1 MPRNNPCFSLLTRFR
16 TKMSPLHF
24 SVRRNAASECS
35 SWLMQDQ
42 PKQGYF
48 AIQFLANERI
58 PVRINAQYAILHH
71 KFAVFDER
79 DVWTGSENFTSSAK
93 KRNAG
98 NALLLRN
105 QPQLAKQYGLEWR
118 RLWYEGSD
126 VTPKY

>member
-1 MPRNNPCFSLLTRFR
+1 MSDPPSADNPQ
-16 TKMSPLHF
+16 K
-24 SVRRNAASECS
+24 
-35 SWLMQDQ
+35 LMIWRDRKSTADAFVVADAGSA
-42 PKQGYF
+42 KQGYS

-58 PVRINAQYAILHH
+58 PVRINERYAILHH

-79 DVWTGSENFTSSAK
+79 DVWTGSENFASSAE

-118 RLWYEGSD
+118 RLWDEGSD